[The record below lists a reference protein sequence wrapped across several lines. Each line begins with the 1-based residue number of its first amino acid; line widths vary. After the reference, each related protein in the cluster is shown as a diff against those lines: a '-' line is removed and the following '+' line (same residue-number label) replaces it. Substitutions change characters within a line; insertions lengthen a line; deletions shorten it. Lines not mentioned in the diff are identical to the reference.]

1 MRAMMQNSCGVVDSA
16 GTSRQRSA
24 QLFTIDL
31 QLRQMSLQFRQ
42 VSVVAPQTSQFIS
55 VAGCGGRAS
64 GVSFAMWVPRY
75 SQDFHAP
82 QR

>member
-1 MRAMMQNSCGVVDSA
+1 MMQNSRGVVDSA

-31 QLRQMSLQFRQ
+31 QLRQMSLQLRQ

-55 VAGCGGRAS
+55 AEGSDGRGS
-64 GVSFAMWVPRY
+64 GASFAMWVPRY
-75 SQDFHAP
+75 SQVFHAP